1 MELFQL
7 KQVLFVVEMVLVS
20 LQTIAIAQLDILEV
34 FVTFTHA
41 MENYPMILQLATL
54 VETVSEKNNVSATMD
69 TLEHIVTWIFAMEK
83 YPTIQLFVVHV
94 EHAHHQT
101 TAFVHLVTWEQI
113 VLLSLVLIEILVL
126 LKEPA
131 LVQTIAPAIPNMQD
145 QTALSLFAME
155 KVQSPLEFVLETVIA
170 FLQIIVL
177 VYPMDIRVHFAM
189 LQFVLLLGIV
199 LEMVYVLVPTIAL
212 VSVDGK
218 IQIAV
223 HSTVLL

>member
-1 MELFQL
+1 
-7 KQVLFVVEMVLVS
+7 
-20 LQTIAIAQLDILEV
+20 
-34 FVTFTHA
+34 
-41 MENYPMILQLATL
+41 
-54 VETVSEKNNVSATMD
+54 
-69 TLEHIVTWIFAMEK
+69 MEK